1 MFQFCFLLLAIHDQ
15 LICCA
20 HIHSLLTV
28 ELRCSLY
35 LVRAKLSEESIRTQ
49 KQNKQYQNINQK
61 HPKTKDMF
69 RKQTQTSEK
78 QSTRC
83 IAENSVARLKMH
95 VAEQIRQMWQK
106 YVATR

>member
-1 MFQFCFLLLAIHDQ
+1 MLRT
-15 LICCA
+15 
-20 HIHSLLTV
+20 HSLSFNCGNFVARYTSSG
-28 ELRCSLY
+28 RNFP
-35 LVRAKLSEESIRTQ
+35 KESIRTQ
-49 KQNKQYQNINQK
+49 KTKTKQTIPNINQK

-106 YVATR
+106 YAATR

>member
-1 MFQFCFLLLAIHDQ
+1 MLRT
-15 LICCA
+15 
-20 HIHSLLTV
+20 HSLSFNCGNFVARYTSSGRNFPRKV
-28 ELRCSLY
+28 Y
-35 LVRAKLSEESIRTQ
+35 ADKKQ